1 MGVDLQDTGNDEK
14 RCGGIDV
21 GEGAQVSG
29 GGGAGADD
37 CDGVRGGGEERG
49 GNDLLSCDGG
59 CGGGAHVGQC
69 LRRHVPLQVAAGSE
83 HLREE
88 EEDDKDD

>member
-1 MGVDLQDTGNDEK
+1 VDLQDTGNDDK
-14 RCGGIDV
+14 GCGRIDV

-37 CDGVRGGGEERG
+37 CDGVRGGEGEG
-49 GNDLLSCDGG
+49 GCDLLSCDGG

-69 LRRHVPLQVAAGSE
+69 FRCHVPLQVAAGSE
-83 HLREE
+83 HLRG
-88 EEDDKDD
+88 EEDDDQSC